1 MIHLD
6 GFIGAVVAVVAAAV
20 VVADVVVAAAAVVG
34 EVVVAAARCGLAIK
48 SSHCGSQIRAPK

>member
-6 GFIGAVVAVVAAAV
+6 GFIGAVVAVVAAAA
-20 VVADVVVAAAAVVG
+20 VVADVVVA
-34 EVVVAAARCGLAIK
+34 AAARCGLAIK